1 MKTIVPSSTR
11 LLSGD
16 EALAQGAWE
25 AGLRVACS
33 YPGTPATEIL
43 EYLARFSDVDCQ
55 WSVNEKVAYEV
66 AAGAST
72 AGARSLYASKHVG
85 VNVAMDP
92 LMTSAY
98 TGVGGGFIVVTADDP
113 GLHSSQNEQDN
124 RLIARMAKMPLLEPS
139 SPREAREFV
148 PAAFTLS
155 EDFDTPVIMRLTT
168 RVAHTK
174 ENVLTGGRVE
184 VLPRIYS
191 INPGKNV
198 MVPAHAYKRHI
209 ELEQR
214 LIRLKEYAERSPLN
228 RMEKGSA
235 KRGIIAGSVAYLY
248 AKEMFPDASFLKLGM
263 SYPFPD
269 ALIRKFADSV
279 DEVIVIEELE
289 PFLEEQ
295 VRMLGIP
302 LKAKHPSFRV
312 GELRPELIPAVV
324 KGEPR
329 QDTPSSTR
337 KPVMC
342 PGCSHR
348 PVFWTLKKLKAVVTG
363 DIGCYTL
370 GALPPLGSLHSCLCM
385 GASITFF
392 EGFQKVLDRNVVA
405 VIGDSTFIHSGIT
418 GLVNA
423 AYNKAKGLVIILDNG
438 TTAMTGSQP
447 HPGTGKTIKGE
458 ETKRLRIED
467 ICRAA
472 GADSVDIINPFNT
485 AELETLIKKRM
496 EERALSVIIARF
508 PCRILQR
515 NAAAAPK
522 YDKSACS
529 KCLLCLNID
538 CPALSKTED
547 GFVSVNPAYCVG
559 CGLCVK
565 VCPKKALRA

>member
-1 MKTIVPSSTR
+1 MR

-25 AGLRVACS
+25 DGLRVACS

-66 AAGAST
+66 AVGASI

-124 RLIARMAKMPLLEPS
+124 RLVAHMAKMPLLEPS
-139 SPREAREFV
+139 SPREAKEFV
-148 PAAFTLS
+148 STAFSLS
-155 EDFDTPVIMRLTT
+155 EDFDTPVIIRLTT

-174 ENVLTGGRVE
+174 ENVSVGDRRD
-184 VLPRIYS
+184 VLPKIFS
-191 INPGKNV
+191 INPGKYV
-198 MVPAHAYKRHI
+198 MVPGHAYKRHI

-214 LIRLKEYAERSPLN
+214 LVRLKEYAEHSPLN
-228 RMEKGSA
+228 RIEKGSSR
-235 KRGIIAGSVAYLY
+235 RGIIAASVAYLY
-248 AKEMFPDASFLKLGM
+248 AKEMYPDVSFLKLGM

-269 ALIRKFADSV
+269 ELIRKFAASV
-279 DEVIVIEELE
+279 DEVVVIEELE
-289 PFLEEQ
+289 PFLEEHI
-295 VRMLGIP
+295 RMLGIP
-302 LKAKHPSFRV
+302 VKGKHPSFRV

-324 KGEPR
+324 NGEAKEE
-329 QDTPSSTR
+329 TPSTTR

-405 VIGDSTFIHSGIT
+405 VIGDSTFVHSGIT
-418 GLVNA
+418 GLINA
-423 AYNKAKGLVIILDNG
+423 AYNKAKGLIIILDNG

-458 ETKRLRIED
+458 ETKRLRLEE

-485 AELETLIKKRM
+485 ADLEALVKRRI
-496 EERALSVIIARF
+496 EEKALSVIIARF
-508 PCRILQR
+508 PCRILNR
-515 NAAAAPK
+515 NAATARQC
-522 YDKSACS
+522 DKNMCS
-529 KCLLCLNID
+529 KCLLCLSID

-547 GFVSVNPAYCVG
+547 GFVSIDPRFCVG
-559 CGLCVK
+559 CGLCAK
-565 VCPKKALRA
+565 VCPKKAIK